1 MCKIHDRIK
10 CHSLFLNS
18 TEQNAVLTCVLPS
31 TSNVL
36 LLFPAVKQLID
47 SKYFFCTR
55 SVKFIPID
63 QACDGKDDCA
73 GGEDEITCVSS
84 FLVNTTFPGRPD
96 SVPLCQHRHKS
107 KACKK
112 KKKNDSSFLPLC
124 ATPPS
129 SASHVSSACPA
140 GVQSWLRLAECVWW
154 RLDPAT
160 HGDGLQTTGI
170 HIVSSHQ
177 QRMNRLWCKFND
189 WAIWA
194 EIKSCI
200 ISFLSRQ

>member
-10 CHSLFLNS
+10 GHSLFLNS

-31 TSNVL
+31 PSNVL

-107 KACKK
+107 KAWKK
-112 KKKNDSSFLPLC
+112 RKM
-124 ATPPS
+124 TP
-129 SASHVSSACPA
+129 
-140 GVQSWLRLAECVWW
+140 
-154 RLDPAT
+154 
-160 HGDGLQTTGI
+160 
-170 HIVSSHQ
+170 
-177 QRMNRLWCKFND
+177 F
-189 WAIWA
+189 
-194 EIKSCI
+194 
-200 ISFLSRQ
+200 FLSAPLLPAVRLTSARHVLQVYSPGSGWRSVCGEGWTQQHTETACKQLGYT

>member
-31 TSNVL
+31 PSNVL

-107 KACKK
+107 KAWKRKK
-112 KKKNDSSFLPLC
+112 EKKWLLLSSSLRHSSLQC
-124 ATPPS
+124 VSRQLGMSCRCTVLAQVGGVCVVKVGPS
-129 SASHVSSACPA
+129 STQRRHANN
-140 GVQSWLRLAECVWW
+140 W
-154 RLDPAT
+154 DT
-160 HGDGLQTTGI
+160 HSEFTPTEDEQ
-170 HIVSSHQ
+170 IVMQ
-177 QRMNRLWCKFND
+177 
-189 WAIWA
+189 I
-194 EIKSCI
+194 
-200 ISFLSRQ
+200 